1 MEPRQLAGKLSPIAA
16 KLNELLE
23 PMMCTTLVLPPRA
36 CVSLALPDESEF
48 TDELMGELLSIV
60 ESFDLRRDPLCVT
73 VNRMVHVNPDGSLR
87 YGSWTIDVLTNREG
101 MAADSRAEQQLNQ
114 LLACLENFLDD
125 DDAEDDEDGEDDQ
138 KAPGAE
144 DARQSS
150 SGERIPATLAEA
162 VTTLRQILP
171 RTTVE
176 LIRDCP
182 ESGLYGLHH
191 SVGQAIRNGWLYPE
205 GSPLMEAA
213 RREMGSRAQPDDISH
228 EILCMLRK
236 ELQKG

>member
-1 MEPRQLAGKLSPIAA
+1 MELRQLAGKLSPIAA
-16 KLNELLE
+16 KVDELLE
-23 PMMCTTLVLPPRA
+23 PMMCTALVLPPRA
-36 CVSLALPDESEF
+36 CVSFALPEESEF
-48 TDELMGELLSIV
+48 TDELIGELLSIV

-73 VNRMVHVNPDGSLR
+73 VNRMVHVNPDGNLH
-87 YGSWTIDVLTNREG
+87 YGSWEIGFLTNREG
-101 MAADSRAEQQLNQ
+101 MAADKRAEQQLDQ
-114 LLACLENFLDD
+114 LLACLENFLEDD
-125 DDAEDDEDGEDDQ
+125 DVEDEEEGEDDQ
-138 KAPGAE
+138 ETLDAQ

-150 SGERIPATLAEA
+150 SDERIPATLAEA
-162 VTTLRQILP
+162 VTTLRRILP

-176 LIRDCP
+176 LIRDSP

-228 EILCMLRK
+228 ELLCMLRK
-236 ELQKG
+236 ELQKR